1 MTHSLTHLSVL
12 AIPEKGSCPSSQQ
25 KCVLQNI
32 AWDAN
37 RLLKQCRDK
46 ESGLEDEISG
56 LKYDYYDIMQPAG
69 HHPHLKF
76 NVRDDMD
83 VISLDLYNTYDYM
96 IEFRNQLSGQQ
107 LWSRNIVYLDWVIA
121 QCFCCPMQNAEFEEL
136 YQMMKGS
143 LFSWS
148 RLKPEFDYSTY
159 TTPERQMH
167 NLIMEYHRLCERSYA
182 TLERHQTPAF
192 DKIWEYA
199 KDLED
204 AIKRLNKCKED
215 TKFYKSVAT
224 RASHVAPRYEFR
236 NPEEID
242 ITFDANEAFESL
254 LHGVAQS

>member
-1 MTHSLTHLSVL
+1 MTHSLTHLAVR
-12 AIPEKGSCPSSQQ
+12 AIPGKGSCPDAQQ

-37 RLLKQCRDK
+37 RLLRQCRDK
-46 ESGLEDEISG
+46 EADLEDEVRG

-69 HHPHLKF
+69 HHPHFKF
-76 NVRDDMD
+76 DVRDDMD
-83 VISLDLYNTYDYM
+83 VICLDLYNTYDYM
-96 IEFRNQLSGQQ
+96 IDFRNQLSAQQ
-107 LWSRNIVYLDWVIA
+107 LWSKNIVYLDWVIA

-136 YQMMKGS
+136 YQMLKGS

-148 RLKPEFDYSTY
+148 RLKPEFDSSIY

-167 NLIMEYHRLCERSYA
+167 NLVMEYYRLCERSYA

-199 KDLED
+199 KGLEG
-204 AIKRLNKCKED
+204 AIKRLNKCRED

-224 RASHVAPRYEFR
+224 RASRAAPRYEFR
-236 NPEEID
+236 DPEELD
-242 ITFDANEAFESL
+242 ITFDANETFESL
-254 LHGVAQS
+254 LLDVAQS